1 MKRIGVLTGG
11 GDCPGLNG
19 AIRAVVRSAIGGM
32 GWEVVGFRNGWRGVM
47 DRDVLELSTES
58 VRGIL
63 HRGGT
68 ILGSSGANPYHEG
81 GIDRVRATLHDLDV
95 DGVIAIGGEGTL
107 GAAAQL
113 TEDEIPVIGIPKTID
128 NDLSGTDYCIGFHTA
143 VQIATDAIDRLHS
156 TAESHNRVML
166 VEVMGR
172 SAGWIAL
179 YAGTAGGG
187 DAILIPEKPFD
198 LEDVTTHLRRR
209 HSRGRS
215 FSIVVVAEGAVP
227 KPGTLTLPEYPV
239 DERGFPRFGGISAV
253 LAPEIEQMTGFETR
267 VTVLGHVQRGG
278 TPVAN
283 DRILATR
290 FGIAAV
296 DTAARGEWGTMVAAT
311 GNEITTV
318 PLKEA
323 IAEVRRVPEAL
334 YRMAEVFFG

>member
-81 GIDRVRATLHDLDV
+81 GID
-95 DGVIAIGGEGTL
+95 
-107 GAAAQL
+107 
-113 TEDEIPVIGIPKTID
+113 
-128 NDLSGTDYCIGFHTA
+128 
-143 VQIATDAIDRLHS
+143 
-156 TAESHNRVML
+156 
-166 VEVMGR
+166 
-172 SAGWIAL
+172 L

-198 LEDVTTHLRRR
+198 LEDVTAHLRRR

-239 DERGFPRFGGISAV
+239 DERGFPRFGGICAV
-253 LAPEIEQMTGFETR
+253 LAPEIEQMTGS
-267 VTVLGHVQRGG
+267 Q
-278 TPVAN
+278 
-283 DRILATR
+283 
-290 FGIAAV
+290 
-296 DTAARGEWGTMVAAT
+296 
-311 GNEITTV
+311 
-318 PLKEA
+318 
-323 IAEVRRVPEAL
+323 
-334 YRMAEVFFG
+334 